1 MRNDMANKLC
11 NAFVYNPNWKSKF
24 FGFEILTLREIWLA
38 EGGTEIEEVKTVAQ
52 YLEDY
57 DAIEQVF
64 YRVYALYRK
73 EEGSSPMNPTQYY
86 CMGDFNKIED
96 AKNFLEDLTGNKVWV
111 HSY

>member
-1 MRNDMANKLC
+1 MTNKLC

-38 EGGTEIEEVKTVAQ
+38 GGGTEIEEVKTASQ
-52 YLEDY
+52 YLQDW
-57 DAIEQVF
+57 DQIDDVF

-73 EEGSSPMNPTQYY
+73 DEGSAPSYPTQYY
-86 CMGDFNKIED
+86 SMGDFNQIED
-96 AKNFLEDLTGNKVWV
+96 AKQFLEDLTGSKVWV

>member
-1 MRNDMANKLC
+1 MVNKLC

-38 EGGTEIEEVKTVAQ
+38 DGGTEIEEVKTAAQ
-52 YLEDY
+52 YLQDWDQMDE
-57 DAIEQVF
+57 VF

-73 EEGSSPMNPTQYY
+73 EEGSAPSYATQYY
-86 CMGDFNKIED
+86 SMGDFNDVND
-96 AKNFLEDLTGNKVWV
+96 AKQFLEDLTGSKVWV